1 VGTLRW
7 NYAVSYSS
15 HTPHAGAKCEL
26 ANEPRYVYRLLSLV
40 ADGINHHV
48 KCCMNAPVGYEQDKH
63 DTQEQPTKNT
73 PQISPVPRVAVQ
85 IK

>member
-40 ADGINHHV
+40 ADCFYHV
-48 KCCMNAPVGYEQDKH
+48 VSGCMTAQVGYEQDYQDSIEH
-63 DTQEQPTKNT
+63 PTIYT
-73 PQISPVPRVAVQ
+73 PVIRGVPVVEVQ